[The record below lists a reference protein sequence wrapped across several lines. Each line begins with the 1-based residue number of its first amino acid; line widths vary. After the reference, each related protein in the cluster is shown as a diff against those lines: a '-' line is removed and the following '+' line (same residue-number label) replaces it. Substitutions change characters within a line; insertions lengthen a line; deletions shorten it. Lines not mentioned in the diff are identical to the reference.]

1 MTGLCLTN
9 DRINIHAR
17 LCLALLAA
25 CGGVSSAI
33 AEEPGDNLPSGS
45 FIVSR
50 PITNSPAEGPHFP
63 EQPDYVVMGGQK
75 EVLAALGG
83 GLQPISDAEQATV
96 FAGAVPQGGLVAGA
110 LDQGLD
116 VLSAPRGVTN
126 AALAQEQS
134 GGVSGI
140 VRGAIGVLPSALG
153 AVRDALGAVK

>member
-1 MTGLCLTN
+1 MTGSCLTN
-9 DRINIHAR
+9 DRINFGAR
-17 LCLALLAA
+17 LCFVLL
-25 CGGVSSAI
+25 VSGSLGSAVV
-33 AEEPGDNLPSGS
+33 AEEPSDNLPSGS

-50 PITNSPAEGPHFP
+50 PITNSPAEGPRFP
-63 EQPDYVVMGGQK
+63 ERPDYVVLGGQK

-83 GLQPISDAEQATV
+83 GLQPISDAEQAAV
-96 FAGAVPQGGLVAGA
+96 FAGAVPQRGLVAGA

-126 AALAQEQS
+126 SALAQEQS